1 MNLLLV
7 LTTLLAVQIAPTRAW
22 TWTLY
27 DGEGPLVLAEEVPDT
42 PNLRTTLECEAGGG
56 RVTFTL
62 YEATTPG
69 GYATA
74 RAGELSTTAQI
85 LPSRGDKAEVV
96 LRTDLP
102 VFAAFA
108 SSGEMTLALGD
119 QERRVSVGRPHLAKL
134 RRFAERCA
142 A

>member
-7 LTTLLAVQIAPTRAW
+7 LTTFLAVQSAPAHAW

-27 DGEGPLVLAEEVPDT
+27 DGDGPLVLAEEVPDT
-42 PNLRTTLECEAGGG
+42 PRLRTTLECEADGG
-56 RVTFTL
+56 RVTVTL
-62 YEATTPG
+62 YEATTAG
-69 GYATA
+69 GYVTA
-74 RAGELSTTAQI
+74 RAGEVSTMAQVA
-85 LPSRGDKAEVV
+85 PSRGDKVEVV

-108 SSGEMTLALGD
+108 ARGEMTLTLGD
-119 QERRVSVGRPHLAKL
+119 QERRVSIGRPHLAKL